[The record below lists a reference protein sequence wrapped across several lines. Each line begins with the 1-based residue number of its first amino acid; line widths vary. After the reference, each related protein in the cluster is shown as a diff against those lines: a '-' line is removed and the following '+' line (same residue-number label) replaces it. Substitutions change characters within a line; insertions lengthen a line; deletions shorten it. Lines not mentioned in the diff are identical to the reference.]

1 MPNDEGGGAE
11 QKRHE
16 GVSEPN
22 IDSTLNFSGNER
34 RGAGTVPQE
43 GPVDG
48 SVPPLALSIMIFQRY
63 DISKP
68 NISASKSAAPEGGD
82 KIPGMA
88 ASKKGFLSRSGSYQ
102 EQCRLDCKQAGIDFG
117 NFTLADINHCWLA
130 LTLHEGLPCAAYK
143 DMKPSYPCW
152 CSNKCEICQQIAAN
166 VPFPESGPSVNNWV
180 WRINTAYIMGQERE
194 RGCFSPFWV
203 AFAILVGG
211 LLLDVLV
218 SVSLGVSALP
228 VNIIIGVLIVLGLG
242 TSFRLALECCQEWGA
257 RRNLQLTEVTLN
269 PGYHPTV

>member
-48 SVPPLALSIMIFQRY
+48 SVPPLALSITIFQPY

-102 EQCRLDCKQAGIDFG
+102 EQCRLNIFYVSKSVSSLDAIILSVQADSCKCTISRIR
-117 NFTLADINHCWLA
+117 T
-130 LTLHEGLPCAAYK
+130 
-143 DMKPSYPCW
+143 
-152 CSNKCEICQQIAAN
+152 KCKYIKLER
-166 VPFPESGPSVNNWV
+166 VNNWV
-180 WRINTAYIMGQERE
+180 WRINTAYIMGQEHE
-194 RGCFSPFWV
+194 RVFI
-203 AFAILVGG
+203 IL
-211 LLLDVLV
+211 
-218 SVSLGVSALP
+218 
-228 VNIIIGVLIVLGLG
+228 
-242 TSFRLALECCQEWGA
+242 
-257 RRNLQLTEVTLN
+257 
-269 PGYHPTV
+269 

>member
-22 IDSTLNFSGNER
+22 IYSTLNFSGNER

-48 SVPPLALSIMIFQRY
+48 SVPPLALSITIFQPD

-68 NISASKSAAPEGGD
+68 NISASKSAAASEAGD

-102 EQCRLDCKQAGIDFG
+102 EQCRVCQQETEEPLIDLG
-117 NFTLADINHCWLA
+117 CRCRGELAKAHHSCIDTWFH
-130 LTLHEGLPCAAYK
+130 TKG
-143 DMKPSYPCW
+143 
-152 CSNKCEICQQIAAN
+152 SNKCEICQQIAAN

-257 RRNLQLTEVTLN
+257 RRNLQLTQVTLN